1 LIRYNNQFIR
11 KNHFHTINII
21 FNNFLGS
28 NSNLDELR
36 YNYHLVISG
45 KNYYTCLTT
54 FSCKIM
60 RKNTNL
66 LTDRQIQVLKLRSRG
81 ITQARVARQLKTT
94 RENVSILESRARRNI
109 KRAKATIE
117 ILEDLGMAIRI
128 TIKPDTPVL
137 EMSKLILKKADDEN
151 VRLQLDCID
160 LLEKIKM
167 KAKNKI
173 KAKKVVSPISVVL
186 LPYGDLLVE

>member
-1 LIRYNNQFIR
+1 
-11 KNHFHTINII
+11 
-21 FNNFLGS
+21 
-28 NSNLDELR
+28 
-36 YNYHLVISG
+36 
-45 KNYYTCLTT
+45 
-54 FSCKIM
+54 M

-81 ITQARVARQLKTT
+81 ITQEKVARQLKTT

-109 KRAKATIE
+109 KKAKATIE
-117 ILEDLGMAIRI
+117 ILEDLGMATRI

-137 EMSKLILKKADDEN
+137 EISKLILKKADDAN
-151 VRLQLDCID
+151 VRIQLDCID
-160 LLEKIKM
+160 LLEKIKI

-186 LPYGDLLVE
+186 LPYGDLLVD

>member
-1 LIRYNNQFIR
+1 M
-11 KNHFHTINII
+11 H
-21 FNNFLGS
+21 
-28 NSNLDELR
+28 
-36 YNYHLVISG
+36 
-45 KNYYTCLTT
+45 
-54 FSCKIM
+54 
-60 RKNTNL
+60 KNTNL

-81 ITQARVARQLKTT
+81 ITQERVARHLKTT

-109 KRAKATIE
+109 KKAKATIE
-117 ILEDLGMAIRI
+117 MLEDLGMATRI
-128 TIKPDTPVL
+128 TIKPETPVL
-137 EMSKLILKKADDEN
+137 EISKIILKKADDAN

-173 KAKKVVSPISVVL
+173 KAKKVVQPISVVL

>member
-1 LIRYNNQFIR
+1 
-11 KNHFHTINII
+11 
-21 FNNFLGS
+21 
-28 NSNLDELR
+28 
-36 YNYHLVISG
+36 
-45 KNYYTCLTT
+45 
-54 FSCKIM
+54 M

-81 ITQARVARQLKTT
+81 ITQERVARQLKTT

-117 ILEDLGMAIRI
+117 ILEDLGMATRI
-128 TIKPDTPVL
+128 TIKPETPVL
-137 EMSKLILKKADDEN
+137 EISKIILKKADDAD

-173 KAKKVVSPISVVL
+173 KAKKVVQPISVVL

>member
-1 LIRYNNQFIR
+1 
-11 KNHFHTINII
+11 
-21 FNNFLGS
+21 
-28 NSNLDELR
+28 
-36 YNYHLVISG
+36 
-45 KNYYTCLTT
+45 
-54 FSCKIM
+54 M

-81 ITQARVARQLKTT
+81 ITQERVARQLKTT

-128 TIKPDTPVL
+128 TIKPETPVL
-137 EMSKLILKKADDEN
+137 EISNLILKKADDAN
-151 VRLQLDCID
+151 VRLQFDCVD

-173 KAKKVVSPISVVL
+173 KAKKVVNPISVVL

>member
-1 LIRYNNQFIR
+1 
-11 KNHFHTINII
+11 
-21 FNNFLGS
+21 
-28 NSNLDELR
+28 
-36 YNYHLVISG
+36 
-45 KNYYTCLTT
+45 
-54 FSCKIM
+54 M

-81 ITQARVARQLKTT
+81 ITQERVARQLKTT

-109 KRAKATIE
+109 KKAKATIE
-117 ILEDLGMAIRI
+117 MLEDLGMATRI
-128 TIKPDTPVL
+128 MIKPETPVL
-137 EMSKLILKKADDEN
+137 EISKIILKKADDAN

-160 LLEKIKM
+160 LLEKIKI

-173 KAKKVVSPISVVL
+173 KAKKVVQPISVVL

>member
-1 LIRYNNQFIR
+1 
-11 KNHFHTINII
+11 
-21 FNNFLGS
+21 
-28 NSNLDELR
+28 
-36 YNYHLVISG
+36 
-45 KNYYTCLTT
+45 
-54 FSCKIM
+54 M

-81 ITQARVARQLKTT
+81 ITQEKVARQLKTT

-117 ILEDLGMAIRI
+117 ILEDLGMATRI

-137 EMSKLILKKADDEN
+137 EISKLILKKADDAN

-160 LLEKIKM
+160 LLEKIKI

-186 LPYGDLLVE
+186 LPYGDLLVD

>member
-1 LIRYNNQFIR
+1 
-11 KNHFHTINII
+11 
-21 FNNFLGS
+21 
-28 NSNLDELR
+28 
-36 YNYHLVISG
+36 
-45 KNYYTCLTT
+45 
-54 FSCKIM
+54 M

-81 ITQARVARQLKTT
+81 ITQERVARQLKTT

-117 ILEDLGMAIRI
+117 MLEDLGMAIRI
-128 TIKPDTPVL
+128 TIKPETPVL
-137 EMSKLILKKADDEN
+137 EISNLILKKADDAN

-167 KAKNKI
+167 KSKNKI
-173 KAKKVVSPISVVL
+173 KAKKVVNPISVVL

>member
-1 LIRYNNQFIR
+1 
-11 KNHFHTINII
+11 
-21 FNNFLGS
+21 
-28 NSNLDELR
+28 
-36 YNYHLVISG
+36 
-45 KNYYTCLTT
+45 
-54 FSCKIM
+54 M
-60 RKNTNL
+60 RNNTNL

-81 ITQARVARQLKTT
+81 ITQERVARQLKTT

-117 ILEDLGMAIRI
+117 ILENLGMATRI

>member
-1 LIRYNNQFIR
+1 
-11 KNHFHTINII
+11 
-21 FNNFLGS
+21 
-28 NSNLDELR
+28 
-36 YNYHLVISG
+36 
-45 KNYYTCLTT
+45 
-54 FSCKIM
+54 M

-81 ITQARVARQLKTT
+81 ITQERVARTLKTT

-109 KRAKATIE
+109 KKAKATIE
-117 ILEDLGMAIRI
+117 ILEDLGMATRI
-128 TIKPDTPVL
+128 TIKPETPVL
-137 EMSKLILKKADDEN
+137 EISKIILKKADDAN

-173 KAKKVVSPISVVL
+173 KAKKVVQPISVVL

>member
-1 LIRYNNQFIR
+1 
-11 KNHFHTINII
+11 
-21 FNNFLGS
+21 
-28 NSNLDELR
+28 
-36 YNYHLVISG
+36 
-45 KNYYTCLTT
+45 
-54 FSCKIM
+54 M

-81 ITQARVARQLKTT
+81 ITQERVARQLKTT

-117 ILEDLGMAIRI
+117 ILEDLGMATRI

-137 EMSKLILKKADDEN
+137 EISKLILKKADDAN

-160 LLEKIKM
+160 LLEKIKIN
-167 KAKNKI
+167 AKNKI
-173 KAKKVVSPISVVL
+173 KAKKVISPISVVL

>member
-1 LIRYNNQFIR
+1 
-11 KNHFHTINII
+11 
-21 FNNFLGS
+21 
-28 NSNLDELR
+28 
-36 YNYHLVISG
+36 
-45 KNYYTCLTT
+45 
-54 FSCKIM
+54 M

-81 ITQARVARQLKTT
+81 ITQERVARQLKTT

-117 ILEDLGMAIRI
+117 ILEDLGMATRI

-137 EMSKLILKKADDEN
+137 EISRLILKKADDAN

-160 LLEKIKM
+160 LLEKIKI

-173 KAKKVVSPISVVL
+173 KAKKVISPISVIL
-186 LPYGDLLVE
+186 LPYGDLLVD

>member
-1 LIRYNNQFIR
+1 
-11 KNHFHTINII
+11 
-21 FNNFLGS
+21 
-28 NSNLDELR
+28 
-36 YNYHLVISG
+36 
-45 KNYYTCLTT
+45 
-54 FSCKIM
+54 M

-81 ITQARVARQLKTT
+81 ITQDRVARQLKTT

-128 TIKPDTPVL
+128 TIKPETPVL
-137 EMSKLILKKADDEN
+137 EISNLILKKADDAN
-151 VRLQLDCID
+151 VRLQFDCVD
-160 LLEKIKM
+160 LLEKIKI

-173 KAKKVVSPISVVL
+173 KAKKVVNPISVVL

>member
-1 LIRYNNQFIR
+1 
-11 KNHFHTINII
+11 
-21 FNNFLGS
+21 
-28 NSNLDELR
+28 
-36 YNYHLVISG
+36 
-45 KNYYTCLTT
+45 
-54 FSCKIM
+54 M

-81 ITQARVARQLKTT
+81 ITQERVARQLKTT

-117 ILEDLGMAIRI
+117 MLEDLGMAIRI
-128 TIKPDTPVL
+128 TIKPETPVL
-137 EMSKLILKKADDEN
+137 EISNLIFKKADDAN

-167 KAKNKI
+167 RAKNKI
-173 KAKKVVSPISVVL
+173 KAKKVVNPISVVL

>member
-1 LIRYNNQFIR
+1 
-11 KNHFHTINII
+11 
-21 FNNFLGS
+21 
-28 NSNLDELR
+28 
-36 YNYHLVISG
+36 
-45 KNYYTCLTT
+45 
-54 FSCKIM
+54 M

>member
-1 LIRYNNQFIR
+1 
-11 KNHFHTINII
+11 
-21 FNNFLGS
+21 
-28 NSNLDELR
+28 
-36 YNYHLVISG
+36 
-45 KNYYTCLTT
+45 
-54 FSCKIM
+54 M
-60 RKNTNL
+60 RKSSNL

-81 ITQARVARQLKTT
+81 LTQEAVAKQLKTT

-117 ILEDLGMAIRI
+117 VLENLGMATRI
-128 TIKPDTPVL
+128 TIKPETPVF
-137 EMSKLILKKADDEN
+137 EISKIIIKKADDAN
-151 VRLQLDCID
+151 IRLQLDCID

-173 KAKKVVSPISVVL
+173 KAKKVVNSISIVL

>member
-1 LIRYNNQFIR
+1 
-11 KNHFHTINII
+11 
-21 FNNFLGS
+21 
-28 NSNLDELR
+28 
-36 YNYHLVISG
+36 
-45 KNYYTCLTT
+45 
-54 FSCKIM
+54 M

-81 ITQARVARQLKTT
+81 ITQERVARQLKTT

-109 KRAKATIE
+109 KKAKATIE
-117 ILEDLGMAIRI
+117 ILEDLGMATRI
-128 TIKPDTPVL
+128 TIKPETPVL
-137 EMSKLILKKADDEN
+137 EISKIILKKADDAN

-160 LLEKIKM
+160 LLEKIKI

-173 KAKKVVSPISVVL
+173 KAKKVVQPISVVL

>member
-1 LIRYNNQFIR
+1 
-11 KNHFHTINII
+11 
-21 FNNFLGS
+21 
-28 NSNLDELR
+28 
-36 YNYHLVISG
+36 
-45 KNYYTCLTT
+45 
-54 FSCKIM
+54 M

-81 ITQARVARQLKTT
+81 ITQERVARQLKTT

-117 ILEDLGMAIRI
+117 ILEDLGMATRI

-137 EMSKLILKKADDEN
+137 EMSKLILKKADDAN

-160 LLEKIKM
+160 LLEKIKI

-173 KAKKVVSPISVVL
+173 KAKKVISPISVVL

>member
-1 LIRYNNQFIR
+1 
-11 KNHFHTINII
+11 
-21 FNNFLGS
+21 
-28 NSNLDELR
+28 
-36 YNYHLVISG
+36 
-45 KNYYTCLTT
+45 
-54 FSCKIM
+54 M

-81 ITQARVARQLKTT
+81 ITQERVARQLKTT

-109 KRAKATIE
+109 KKAKATIE
-117 ILEDLGMAIRI
+117 ILEDLGMATRI
-128 TIKPDTPVL
+128 TIKPETPVL
-137 EMSKLILKKADDEN
+137 EISKIILKKADDAN

-173 KAKKVVSPISVVL
+173 KAKKVVQPISVVL

>member
-1 LIRYNNQFIR
+1 
-11 KNHFHTINII
+11 
-21 FNNFLGS
+21 
-28 NSNLDELR
+28 
-36 YNYHLVISG
+36 
-45 KNYYTCLTT
+45 
-54 FSCKIM
+54 M

-81 ITQARVARQLKTT
+81 ITQERVARQLKTT

-128 TIKPDTPVL
+128 TIKPETPVL
-137 EMSKLILKKADDEN
+137 EISNLILKKADDAN

-173 KAKKVVSPISVVL
+173 KAKKVVNPISVVL